1 MSFIIFFGRTKA
13 KQATTKTTAI
23 ITVTAITA
31 DTHAQHTHTRAY
43 LSTHTHTLR
52 ENDSTHAPAV
62 FAAFL
67 PNSNINLKNCTPKTP
82 PILGN

>member
-13 KQATTKTTAI
+13 KQATTAI

-31 DTHAQHTHTRAY
+31 DTHTHRGTRAY
-43 LSTHTHTLR
+43 LSTHRYTRTLR
-52 ENDSTHAPAV
+52 ENDSTHAPAAC
-62 FAAFL
+62 AAFL
-67 PNSNINLKNCTPKTP
+67 PNSNINLENCTPKNP